1 VPPMKIYHS
10 IWADVRARA
19 SVEHYE
25 LDKRAMEALLCED
38 PKAPKGKKKKVVK
51 KEKKAGV
58 VTLLE
63 AKRQQNIGIALAQFK
78 CSQEDIRA
86 AILKMDM
93 APAGMLSTDKLQALL
108 VMIPSHDE
116 TKTLQAYLKKNKG
129 DSGQLGPPERMAIM
143 LAALPHINDW
153 LGALLF
159 REEFKVRKVEI
170 EEKLTVALEC
180 AAAVRT
186 SEVLKEV
193 FALVLTIG
201 LPPPPPPRPRPPW
214 RHASWNCAALAR

>member
-1 VPPMKIYHS
+1 MPPMKIHHS

-19 SVEHYE
+19 SVDHYQ
-25 LDKRAMEALLCED
+25 LDKHEMEALLCED

-58 VTLLE
+58 VSLLD

-78 CSQEDIRA
+78 CSQDEIRA

-93 APAGMLSTDKLQALL
+93 APAGMLSIDKLQALL

-116 TKTLQAYLKKNKG
+116 NKTLQAYLKKNKG
-129 DSGQLGPPERMAIM
+129 DVTQLGPPERMAIM
-143 LAALPHINDW
+143 FAALPHIHDW
-153 LGALLF
+153 LGALVF

-170 EEKLTVALEC
+170 EEKLAVALEC

-193 FALVLTIG
+193 FALVLAIG
-201 LPPPPPPRPRPPW
+201 QRPRPDPPPPP
-214 RHASWNCAALAR
+214 SLGLT